1 MGSATSRQAFDPEA
15 FWEAILSSE
24 PDRIRVAW
32 RSLSAEE
39 AQAVRAHLKKMAEE
53 PGWQTAQ
60 QQAAAQAL
68 RVIDGEAPPPAP

>member
-1 MGSATSRQAFDPEA
+1 MGSATSGQAFDPEA

-24 PDRIRVAW
+24 PARIRAAW

-39 AQAVRAHLKKMAEE
+39 AQAVRAHLKKMSEE
-53 PGWQTAQ
+53 PGWQTSQ

-68 RVIDGEAPPPAP
+68 RVIDAEAPPAP